1 MGELSENHS
10 STLRKFTRV
19 KSAKKQAKKTI
30 GITLSPHLLAEA
42 RNLHACTDIIP
53 IIPATVDFDP
63 DVLNLKSIDQ

>member
-42 RNLHACTDIIP
+42 RNLHACMHGYNSHHTSNSR
-53 IIPATVDFDP
+53 
-63 DVLNLKSIDQ
+63 L